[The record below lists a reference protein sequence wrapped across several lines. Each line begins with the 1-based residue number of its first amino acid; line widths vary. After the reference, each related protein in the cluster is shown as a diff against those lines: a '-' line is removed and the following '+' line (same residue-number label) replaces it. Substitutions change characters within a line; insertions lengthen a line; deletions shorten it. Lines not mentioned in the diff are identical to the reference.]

1 MMRKTIS
8 AIFALAIITGVS
20 AQGRVDGFYK
30 GKGNLDLVL
39 GAGTEIT
46 SSYYA
51 GKRSVGISRTINNV
65 NLFAAYGI
73 TDKLDVNFSAPFV
86 STGSESALQ
95 DGAAYLKY
103 RVFEKSLEN
112 GKLSFSMAAGIS
124 SNLTDYQ
131 TEGLS
136 AIGQQ
141 ATVIDFRPVV
151 HYFMNNGYFATGQFG
166 YQTKSDPTPDA
177 VSAAFKI
184 GKAGSK
190 FYYDLWYEFQVSD
203 GGLNYLGSEPVTT
216 FKELGTDFHRI
227 GGTFYMPIKEK
238 LGFFV
243 GLSTIL
249 AGRNISDGYGIN
261 GGIVLKR

>member
-1 MMRKTIS
+1 MMRKIIS
-8 AIFALAIITGVS
+8 AVFTLAIISGVS

-39 GAGTEIT
+39 GGGTEVN
-46 SSYYA
+46 SGFYA
-51 GKRSVGISRTINNV
+51 GNRPISLSRTINNV
-65 NLFAAYGI
+65 NVFIAYGI
-73 TDKLDVNFSAPFV
+73 TDKLDVNLSAPFV

-103 RVFEKSLEN
+103 RILEKSLDK
-112 GKLSFSMAAGIS
+112 GTLSFSMAAGIS

-166 YQTKSDPTPDA
+166 YRTKSDPTPNA
-177 VSAAFKI
+177 IGAAFKV

-203 GGLNYLGSEPVTT
+203 GGLNYLGAERPTT
-216 FKELGTDFHRI
+216 FKQLGTDFHRI

-243 GLSTIL
+243 GLSSIL
-249 AGRNISDGYGIN
+249 DGRNVGNGYGVN